1 MPSLIHRVPFDEHLL
16 QANALQKQVDE
27 AKAAQDA
34 YFAKARTDLEK
45 IIRDKSIPLMDR
57 WEFFQDAPDQVKWH
71 LSYVYAPKTRSL
83 RSLIEQH
90 LEGSGRNTTLETSNA
105 LEGVDGDL
113 RNNPDA
119 PFWWD
124 KSTRVADALE
134 EIMEK
139 NLGSF
144 QLSW

>member
-90 LEGSGRNTTLETSNA
+90 LERSGRNTILDTSNA

-119 PFWWD
+119 PFWWN